1 MKRSWI
7 NQTNLGVAEALCDPL
22 KIPVFIKKKQ
32 NKEDRL
38 RAADQEW
45 SLC

>member
-7 NQTNLGVAEALCDPL
+7 NQTNLGVAEVLFDPL
-22 KIPVFIKKKQ
+22 KILVFIKKKT
-32 NKEDRL
+32 KEDRL